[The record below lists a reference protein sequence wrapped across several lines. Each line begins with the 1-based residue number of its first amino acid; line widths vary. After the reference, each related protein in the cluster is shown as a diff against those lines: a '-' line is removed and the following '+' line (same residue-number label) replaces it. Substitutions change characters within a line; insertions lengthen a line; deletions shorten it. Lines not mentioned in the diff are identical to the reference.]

1 MRMLACYNRQQQ
13 EGEVTEEVDT
23 ETKQEPSENV
33 VVTEVKT
40 ADAEK
45 AVLEES
51 RVGETPEKVAEEVT
65 MVEIVEETSDPR
77 ENDEGLKIEK

>member
-13 EGEVTEEVDT
+13 GEVTEEVDT
-23 ETKQEPSENV
+23 ETKQEPIENV

-51 RVGETPEKVAEEVT
+51 RVGETPERVA
-65 MVEIVEETSDPR
+65 
-77 ENDEGLKIEK
+77 